1 MSVVPN
7 PIVVPMTVAE
17 STQQVALEVAS
28 SVETFA
34 LGLATAIQVVTGE
47 HYSGAVEVVPGD
59 EDVVLETAGLFV
71 DDQITVRAVPS
82 NYGLITW
89 DGRTITVS

>member
-1 MSVVPN
+1 MNATSN

-17 STQQVALEVAS
+17 STQQVKLDVVAS
-28 SVETFA
+28 VESFA

-47 HYSGAVEVVPGD
+47 HYAGSVEFTPSAEEQVIHT
-59 EDVVLETAGLFV
+59 EGLFV
-71 DDQITVRAVPS
+71 DDPITIKAIPN

-89 DGRTITVS
+89 DGSAITVS

>member
-1 MSVVPN
+1 MSATPN

-17 STQQVALEVAS
+17 SMQQVALDVAS

-47 HYSGAVEVVPGD
+47 HYHGTVEITPSSEEQVIHT
-59 EDVVLETAGLFV
+59 EGLFV
-71 DDQITVRAVPS
+71 DDPITIHAIPN

-89 DGRTITVS
+89 DGSSLTVS

>member
-1 MSVVPN
+1 MSVTPN

-17 STQQVALEVAS
+17 STQQVSLSIAES
-28 SVETFA
+28 IETFA

-47 HYSGAVEVVPGD
+47 HYAGSVEFTPSAEEQVIHT
-59 EDVVLETAGLFV
+59 EGLFV
-71 DDQITVRAVPS
+71 DDPITIHAIPN

-89 DGRTITVS
+89 DGSSLTVS

>member
-1 MSVVPN
+1 MSATPN

-17 STQQVALEVAS
+17 STQQVKLNVSA
-28 SVETFA
+28 SVESFA

-47 HYSGAVEVVPGD
+47 HYHGAVEITPSSEEQVIHT
-59 EDVVLETAGLFV
+59 EGLFV
-71 DDQITVRAVPS
+71 DDPITIKAIPN

-89 DGRTITVS
+89 DGSALTVS

>member
-1 MSVVPN
+1 MSATPN

-17 STQQVALEVAS
+17 STQQVNLNVSA
-28 SVETFA
+28 SVESFA

-47 HYSGAVEVVPGD
+47 HYHGAVEITPSSEEQVIHT
-59 EDVVLETAGLFV
+59 EGLFV
-71 DDQITVRAVPS
+71 DDPITIKAIPN

-89 DGRTITVS
+89 DGSALTVS